1 MAKLKQHQATQEI
14 ISHFDYAILETD
26 QCAIVKQKTLE
37 IRERLKRSAQD
48 IWEIGQRLYDVRNTL
63 KHGQFDSWLKAE
75 FGWSRRTAY
84 NFINVYESF
93 SNRANLAEVNIA
105 TSALYLLAAPS
116 TPETVRQSVM
126 DEAKKVGGKVA
137 HKDIADRLRP
147 NRQIPTTPITLGV
160 AATTVASES
169 PATVVAKRETA
180 KQEIIRVLAN
190 PKQFTNLKPDR
201 WYQLGDRHHLFTGDT
216 RLPDFAANL
225 PEIRLAIAITSDE
238 WDHDWL
244 VDIADSLVVLQPDMV
259 QTGTIEQLILMFT
272 KPNDFVLFPWLPM
285 ADMIA
290 LGDRLGRRV
299 YAGDADGDRVQAAAQ
314 TAGLAAKLA

>member
-1 MAKLKQHQATQEI
+1 MAKLTKSQTTQEI
-14 ISHFDYAILETD
+14 VSRFDYAILAEE
-26 QCAIVKQKTLE
+26 QRSIVEQKTSE

-48 IWEIGQRLYDVRNTL
+48 IWEIGQRLCDVRNTL

-137 HKDIADRLRP
+137 HKDIADRLKP
-147 NRQIPTTPITLGV
+147 NRQIPTTPLTLDIA
-160 AATTVASES
+160 AATVADETT
-169 PATVVAKRETA
+169 ATIA
-180 KQEIIRVLAN
+180 KQETPKHGIVRILAN

-201 WYQLGDRHHLFTGDT
+201 WYQLGDRHCLFTGDT
-216 RLPDFAANL
+216 RLPDFAAKL

-244 VDIADSLVVLQPDMV
+244 VDMADSLVVLQPDMV

-272 KPNDFVLFPWLPM
+272 KPNDFVLFPWLPT
-285 ADMIA
+285 ADMVA
-290 LGDRLGRRV
+290 LGDRLGRRI

-314 TAGLAAKLA
+314 AAGLSVKLV

>member
-1 MAKLKQHQATQEI
+1 MAKLKKDSATE
-14 ISHFDYAILETD
+14 AILEID
-26 QCAIVKQKTLE
+26 QRSLVEQKTSE

-48 IWEIGQRLYDVRNTL
+48 IWEIGQRLCDVRNTL

-116 TPETVRQSVM
+116 TPETLRQAVM

-137 HKDIADRLRP
+137 HKDIADRLKP
-147 NRQIPTTPITLGV
+147 NRQIPTTPITLDIS
-160 AATTVASES
+160 AANVASES
-169 PATVVAKRETA
+169 LVTVVAKQETP
-180 KQEIIRVLAN
+180 KQEIVRVLAN

-216 RLPDFAANL
+216 RLPDFAAKL
-225 PEIRLAIAITSDE
+225 PDIRLAIAITSDE

-244 VDIADSLVVLQPDMV
+244 VDMADSLVVLQPDMV
-259 QTGTIEQLILMFT
+259 QSGTIEQLILMFT
-272 KPNDFVLFPWLPM
+272 KPNDFVLFPWLPT
-285 ADMIA
+285 ADMVA
-290 LGDRLGRRV
+290 LGDRLGRRI
-299 YAGDADGDRVQAAAQ
+299 YAGDADGDRVQAAARA
-314 TAGLAAKLA
+314 AGLSVKLA